1 MAAVTKMPKDV
12 EQRIRS
18 LPGNNV
24 CVDCSN
30 LNPQWA
36 SVTYGCLMCLECSG
50 QHRSIGVHLSFVRS
64 IAMDSWKP
72 REIEAME
79 KSGGNQCLIDF
90 FESKGIAKEMAIAT
104 KYGTKQADYYKNRLT
119 RWLDGRREPP
129 PDPGRYD
136 PATGGS
142 DAQGAEALPGETT
155 AQYNERQARLREA
168 ARERMRAK
176 FGNNGMSGM
185 GSGGQMGGVG
195 SPQQDDDNFWGA
207 IGGKLGG
214 AVSGIGSF
222 VKEKVIEN
230 DELKAKVGGITR
242 RATDSDLFGAIQ
254 RNVTAQE
261 GSVVRKSMGW
271 ATGTAGAVASGLFES
286 GSCENGHSMRI
297 ENQPEIRCDDCK
309 AIGTRYVCSRGCGFV
324 QCQKCFEK
332 PKCIPAGGG
341 GGAASRV
348 SGGSSKKSGNWDDD
362 DDWGVSAPEPEKD
375 LATIQKE
382 LGMSL
387 SVSGTPAAPGSG
399 GGTPLAARGATA
411 PSPVASKPPMAQTSA
426 AAEPKPKSKPK
437 AGLASEEDFFAEFGM

>member
-1 MAAVTKMPKDV
+1 MAEVTKMPKDV
-12 EQRIRS
+12 EQRIRA

-36 SVTYGCLMCLECSG
+36 SVSYGCLMCLECSG

-72 REIEAME
+72 REIEAMD

-90 FESKGIAKEMAIAT
+90 FQSKGIAKEMAVAT
-104 KYGTKQADYYKNRLT
+104 KYGTKQADYYKNRLS

-142 DAQGAEALPGETT
+142 DAQGAEPLPGETT
-155 AQYNERQARLREA
+155 AQYNERQSRLREA
-168 ARERMRAK
+168 ARERMREK
-176 FGNNGMSGM
+176 FGGGMSGM
-185 GSGGQMGGVG
+185 GSGGQMGGMG

-207 IGGKLGG
+207 LGGKLGG

-242 RATDSDLFGAIQ
+242 RATDSELFGAIQ

-332 PKCIPAGGG
+332 PPTHCIPADSGGG
-341 GGAASRV
+341 SAARL
-348 SGGSSKKSGNWDDD
+348 SGGSSRKSGNWDDD

-375 LATIQKE
+375 IAQIQRE
-382 LGMSL
+382 LGMNL
-387 SVSGTPAAPGSG
+387 SVSGAPVAPSPGAGTPAAN
-399 GGTPLAARGATA
+399 GAST
-411 PSPVASKPPMAQTSA
+411 PSPVAFKPPMAQTSA
-426 AAEPKPKSKPK
+426 AAEPKPKAKPK
-437 AGLASEEDFFAEFGM
+437 AGLQSEDDFFADFGM